1 MKYIYASILILL
13 TATTG
18 MKAQELQ
25 RHAVNVGDFT
35 SLRVVNAIN
44 VDYKSHPDSAGIAV
58 FQAPVDL
65 VNAIM
70 FINNGKGKLSIE
82 LDIVGLENRQLPT
95 LTVYSRFLTSIEN
108 LADST
113 VRAFN
118 VNAGPKFKA
127 RLEGNGRLSLR
138 DIYTD
143 EVSAKVFTGRGQL
156 AIDGR
161 CTKASLSCS
170 GPCTIQADQLTA
182 SKVTATI
189 NGACVIGCT
198 AADELSVKGIGSG
211 TVYYNGE
218 PLIKNRSIGGK
229 IKKVGE

>member
-1 MKYIYASILILL
+1 MKYILSYLALL
-13 TATTG
+13 TISVVSRGQT
-18 MKAQELQ
+18 LQ
-25 RHAVNVGDFT
+25 YHVVDVGDFT
-35 SLRVVNAIN
+35 NLRVVNAVN
-44 VDYKSHPDSAGIAV
+44 VDYKSNPDSAGLAV
-58 FQAPVDL
+58 FHAPAEL
-65 VNAIM
+65 VNTIM

-82 LDIVGLENRQLPT
+82 LDIVSIDKRELPT
-95 LTVYSRFLTSIEN
+95 ITVYSRFLTSIEN

-138 DIYTD
+138 NVYTD
-143 EVSAKVFTGRGQL
+143 EVTAKVFTGRGQL

-161 CTKASLSCS
+161 CTKASLSCT

-182 SKVTATI
+182 SKVSATV
-189 NGACVIGCT
+189 NGTGSIGCN
-198 AADELSVKGIGSG
+198 ASEELTVKGAGSG
-211 TVYYNGE
+211 TVYHAGE
-218 PLIKNRSIGGK
+218 PHVKNRSIGIK